1 LNKVSNPKFWNDRY
15 LDENTKWDLGGP
27 TPILS
32 HYLKTKNNIGRVC
45 VLGCGKGHDAIE
57 FSKYQNDVHAVD
69 FSEEALKD
77 LKQRASNENA
87 KINIHNKDIFLLPNS
102 HEDFF
107 DMVYEYTC
115 YCAIDPDR
123 RADYFSMVHSILKK
137 NGLFFGI
144 MIPLDKDVYNDE
156 GPPFGVSI
164 KQIEE
169 LTASYFDIVENQFSK
184 YSIEPR
190 KGREKI
196 LVLKKK

>member
-1 LNKVSNPKFWNDRY
+1 M
-15 LDENTKWDLGGP
+15 
-27 TPILS
+27 
-32 HYLKTKNNIGRVC
+32 C

-123 RADYFSMVHSILKK
+123 RADYFSR
-137 NGLFFGI
+137 F
-144 MIPLDKDVYNDE
+144 LD
-156 GPPFGVSI
+156 
-164 KQIEE
+164 
-169 LTASYFDIVENQFSK
+169 
-184 YSIEPR
+184 
-190 KGREKI
+190 
-196 LVLKKK
+196 